1 VNFVSIIRQLRTGL
15 LALLAMTVITG
26 LLYPL
31 VVYGIGQVAFADQ
44 ANGSLIERDGTVVG
58 SKLIGQDFGQGKQWF
73 RSRPSA
79 TGDTPYDG
87 LNSYGSNLGP
97 ENPDL
102 ITSIKERKAR
112 IAAENGVPES
122 AVPADAV
129 TASSSGLDPHIS
141 PAYAEIQVERV
152 AKARGLDPSLVREL
166 VRENTDGR
174 SLGFLGEP
182 GVNVVELNLALERL
196 G

>member
-1 VNFVSIIRQLRTGL
+1 
-15 LALLAMTVITG
+15 MTVITG

-31 VVYGIGQVAFADQ
+31 AVWGIGRTAFADR
-44 ANGSLIERDGTVVG
+44 ANGSLIKQDGVVVG
-58 SKLIGQDFGQGKQWF
+58 SKLIGQDFSKGQQWF

-102 ITSIKERKAR
+102 IKSIKELKAR
-112 IAAENGVPES
+112 IAKENGVPES
-122 AVPADAV
+122 EVPADAV

-141 PAYAEIQVERV
+141 PAYAEIQVDRV
-152 AKARGLDPSLVREL
+152 AGARGLNPALVRKL

-196 G
+196 R